1 MSHSPPQRGR
11 ARLTF
16 ALLCVMAFIMYV
28 DRTNMS
34 VAAPVMSKELGFTNT
49 HLGLIFSAFA
59 LAYSVFMIPGGW
71 HSDRIGSRKGMLLY
85 GAIWSVAT
93 IATGLISSFVMLV
106 VARFAVGLGEAP
118 IYPTAARM
126 IARVIPEEQ
135 RGTALGAMHATG
147 RVANALAP
155 LIVTALIIAFSWRM
169 TFIILGAVTLV
180 YMAVMYTSLSESKRQ
195 AETAV
200 GGVGAAGAQNDAALG
215 SRTANAASQG
225 SATQGSASHA
235 SSTHAAANQ
244 AHVSRPVDWVDML
257 KRVWPAAA
265 ACFCHGWV
273 LWFFLN
279 WIPSFFSQRYGLK
292 LEHNAV
298 FSALVLLGGSL
309 GTAAGGVL
317 TDWRFKR
324 TGNRLRARREVIIF
338 GFLVSILGL
347 VPLLITHDVV
357 ISACSLGFAFFCSEL
372 ADSPLWVV
380 GTEVSREHS
389 ATSAAC
395 TFTGMA
401 IAGAVS
407 PVVVGTLLD
416 MSGGNWAVAFG
427 ASIVVLLL
435 GPVFT
440 MRIRLDDGPPTTPPS
455 TERSRNEGR
464 PLSPPVTEFSGQV
477 VHAPSQ

>member
-1 MSHSPPQRGR
+1 MMTAASPAAGDKRKLEEDMSDSQPQTGR

-16 ALLCVMAFIMYV
+16 ILLCVMAFIMYI

-34 VAAPVMSKELGFTNT
+34 VAAPVMSKELGFSNT

-85 GAIWSVAT
+85 GSIWSIAT
-93 IATGLISSFVMLV
+93 IATGVVGSFVALV

-126 IARVIPEEQ
+126 IARVIPEHQ
-135 RGTALGAMHATG
+135 RGTAQGAMHAVG
-147 RVANALAP
+147 RIANALAP
-155 LIVTALIIAFSWRM
+155 LIVTALILAFSWRLA
-169 TFIILGAVTLV
+169 FIILGGVTLV
-180 YMAVMYTSLSESKRQ
+180 YMFIMYYSLSEAKRHTEGV
-195 AETAV
+195 AAV
-200 GGVGAAGAQNDAALG
+200 
-215 SRTANAASQG
+215 
-225 SATQGSASHA
+225 ATPA
-235 SSTHAAANQ
+235 
-244 AHVSRPVDWVDML
+244 RRRVDWPDMIR
-257 KRVWPAAA
+257 RVWPAAA

-292 LEHNAV
+292 LEHNAI

-309 GTAAGGVL
+309 GTFAGGML
-317 TDWRFKR
+317 TDWRFRR

-347 VPLLITHDVV
+347 IPLLITHN
-357 ISACSLGFAFFCSEL
+357 IAINAASLGFAFFCSEL

-380 GTEVSREHS
+380 GTEVSLEHS
-389 ATSAAC
+389 ATASAC

-407 PVVVGTLLD
+407 PVVVGALLD
-416 MSGGNWAVAFG
+416 FTHGNWGVAFG

-435 GPVFT
+435 GPVFA
-440 MRIRLDDGPPTTPPS
+440 MRIRLDDGY
-455 TERSRNEGR
+455 TEK
-464 PLSPPVTEFSGQV
+464 PVVAPHGTV
-477 VHAPSQ
+477 AHAPSR

>member
-1 MSHSPPQRGR
+1 MLQSPPQRGR

-16 ALLCVMAFIMYV
+16 ALLCIMAFIMYV

-93 IATGLISSFVMLV
+93 IATGLISSFIMLV

-126 IARVIPEEQ
+126 IARVIPEDQ

-180 YMAVMYTSLSESKRQ
+180 YMGLMYTSLSESKRYVDT
-195 AETAV
+195 TA
-200 GGVGAAGAQNDAALG
+200 AP
-215 SRTANAASQG
+215 
-225 SATQGSASHA
+225 
-235 SSTHAAANQ
+235 AAATPT
-244 AHVSRPVDWVDML
+244 AAVPRPVDWIDML

-292 LEHNAV
+292 LEHNAI

-347 VPLLITHDVV
+347 LPLLVTHDVV

-416 MSGGNWAVAFG
+416 ISHGNWAVAFC

-440 MRIRLDDGPPTTPPS
+440 MRIRLDDGPPAPPPM
-455 TERSRNEGR
+455 TERKRSDTSSAAS
-464 PLSPPVTEFSGQV
+464 SPSAGEFGAHV
-477 VHAPSQ
+477 AHAPTP

>member
-1 MSHSPPQRGR
+1 MSQSPPQRGR

-16 ALLCVMAFIMYV
+16 VLLCIMAFIMYV

-34 VAAPVMSKELGFTNT
+34 VAAPVLGKELGFTNT

-85 GAIWSVAT
+85 GVIWSVAT
-93 IATGLISSFVMLV
+93 IATGLIGSFVALV

-126 IARVIPEEQ
+126 IARVIPEER
-135 RGTALGAMHATG
+135 RGTALGTMHATG

-155 LIVTALIIAFSWRM
+155 LIVTALIIAFSWRL

-180 YMAVMYTSLSESKRQ
+180 YMFIMYASLSEAKRHSEPVPTVP
-195 AETAV
+195 A
-200 GGVGAAGAQNDAALG
+200 
-215 SRTANAASQG
+215 R
-225 SATQGSASHA
+225 
-235 SSTHAAANQ
+235 
-244 AHVSRPVDWVDML
+244 RPVDWPDML
-257 KRVWPAAA
+257 RRVWPAMA

-292 LEHNAV
+292 LEHNAI

-317 TDWRFKR
+317 TDWRFKQ
-324 TGNRLRARREVIIF
+324 TGNRLRARREIIIF
-338 GFLVSILGL
+338 GFLASILGL
-347 VPLLITHDVV
+347 IPLLITHDII
-357 ISACSLGFAFFCSEL
+357 ISAVSLGFAFFCSEL

-380 GTEVSREHS
+380 GTEVSIEHS
-389 ATSAAC
+389 ATSSAC

-407 PVVVGTLLD
+407 PVVVGALLD
-416 MSGGNWAVAFG
+416 FSHGNWAVAFG

-435 GPVFT
+435 GPLFT
-440 MRIRLDDGPPTTPPS
+440 MRIRLDDGGETPLPAADAPHS
-455 TERSRNEGR
+455 VAHAASR
-464 PLSPPVTEFSGQV
+464 
-477 VHAPSQ
+477 

>member
-1 MSHSPPQRGR
+1 MSDSQPQTGR

-16 ALLCVMAFIMYV
+16 ILLCVMAFIMYV

-34 VAAPVMSKELGFTNT
+34 VAAPVMSKELGFSNT

-85 GAIWSVAT
+85 GSIWSIAT
-93 IATGLISSFVMLV
+93 IATGLIGSFVALV

-126 IARVIPEEQ
+126 IARVIPEDR
-135 RGTALGAMHATG
+135 RGTAQGAMHATG
-147 RVANALAP
+147 RIANALAP
-155 LIVTALIIAFSWRM
+155 LIVTGLIIAFSWRLA
-169 TFIILGAVTLV
+169 FIILGGVTLV
-180 YMAVMYTSLSESKRQ
+180 YMFIMYYSLSEAKRHT
-195 AETAV
+195 E
-200 GGVGAAGAQNDAALG
+200 GVGTASPAALTPA
-215 SRTANAASQG
+215 RK
-225 SATQGSASHA
+225 
-235 SSTHAAANQ
+235 
-244 AHVSRPVDWVDML
+244 RVDWPDMIR
-257 KRVWPAAA
+257 RVWPAAA

-292 LEHNAV
+292 LEHNAI

-309 GTAAGGVL
+309 GTFAGGML
-317 TDWRFKR
+317 TDWRFRR
-324 TGNRLRARREVIIF
+324 TGNRLRARREIIIF

-347 VPLLITHDVV
+347 IPLLITHNIV
-357 ISACSLGFAFFCSEL
+357 INAISLGFAFFCSEL

-380 GTEVSREHS
+380 GTEVSLEHS
-389 ATSAAC
+389 ATASAC

-407 PVVVGTLLD
+407 PVVVGALLD
-416 MSGGNWAVAFG
+416 FTHGNWGVAFG

-435 GPVFT
+435 GPVFA
-440 MRIRLDDGPPTTPPS
+440 MRIRLDEGYSPKPVVAPHGTVAHAS
-455 TERSRNEGR
+455 TR
-464 PLSPPVTEFSGQV
+464 
-477 VHAPSQ
+477 